1 MHSLGKAAVM
11 ALGLAASS
19 RALEAVIL
27 ADTNRDGKLDV
38 TSDAEG
44 KQAWAE
50 GRGALFMANIA
61 DTDGRCSGQ
70 ITDDTPFADL
80 DKCNDASDNILRN
93 PKFLAPLQTL
103 PNSGLTD
110 AAQGFI
116 TVSGDDLAKDKV
128 RIFHKAGNDWAYV
141 DESHVFQAAELRAGL
156 ELGIDARDVRRPGGW
171 DGRARVHFNVTDN
184 GESAAD
190 NVQLRVAPVLIHH
203 HLQELQQVY
212 IASIKDH
219 SKGTKQFIENVE
231 KYAAD
236 AGAPVAKFDT
246 GKDTWAQDNFEAGY
260 TSIPGPDGPVVLRVL
275 VRASQTRD
283 REVSGRNV
291 YKQLRS
297 ASVAVVQH
305 LPSELNDRN
314 WNIDSLGNLETVPP
328 HSHKGKHYPNGRAV
342 MGSKGGK
349 KPHMVAFLEAQE
361 AQPPIEVDTDW
372 LRVGH
377 TDEFMQFLP
386 ANNNRGWVMVVDDP
400 KLALDLFK
408 KAQED
413 GHGATEAMS
422 RPQMLHDIEFLSWST
437 QFSCLPSDTID
448 GVLRRWKMQERNLL
462 AAERIEANIEIM
474 KRETGIT
481 DDDIVR
487 IPALYYVYEKGWDCN
502 RKQQAQEKEHHKRSE
517 RQEGLMPAFG
527 EEEDGEEARLLDRRQ
542 FEKPEDKLVA
552 YHPAV
557 INGVVFNDGKYLAP
571 NPWGPVV
578 DGADI
583 LAAAANKEYA
593 KYGFNI
599 TYIDDWFDHH
609 AHAGEVHCATNVA
622 RDASQ
627 KWW

>member
-1 MHSLGKAAVM
+1 MHSLGKAVVT

-27 ADTNRDGKLDV
+27 ADTNRDGQLDV
-38 TSDAEG
+38 TSDAQG
-44 KQAWAE
+44 KQAWTE
-50 GRGALFMANIA
+50 ERGALFMANIA
-61 DTDGRCSGQ
+61 DTDGRCSEQ
-70 ITDDTPFADL
+70 ITETTPFADL
-80 DKCNDASDNILRN
+80 DKCHDASDNILRN

-110 AAQGFI
+110 AAQGRI
-116 TVSGDDLAKDKV
+116 TVSGDLAKDKV
-128 RIFHKAGNDWAYV
+128 RIFHKTGNDWAYV
-141 DESHVFQAAELRAGL
+141 DDSRVFQAAELRAGL

-171 DGRARVHFNVTDN
+171 DGRVRVHFNLTDN

-203 HLQELQQVY
+203 HLQELTQVY

-219 SKGTKQFIENVE
+219 GKGTRQFIENVE
-231 KYAAD
+231 KYASD

-260 TSIPGPDGPVVLRVL
+260 TSIPGPDGPVVLRIL
-275 VRASQTRD
+275 IRSSQTQD

-291 YKQLRS
+291 FKQLRS

-305 LPSELNDRN
+305 LPPVLNDRP
-314 WNIDSLGNLETVPP
+314 WGIDSLGNLETVPP
-328 HSHKGKHYPNGRAV
+328 HSHNGKHYPNGRAV
-342 MGSKGGK
+342 MGSKLGK
-349 KPHMVAFLEAQE
+349 KPHMFAFIEAQE
-361 AQPPIEVDTDW
+361 VQPPIEVDTDW

-386 ANNNRGWVMVVDDP
+386 ANNERGWVMVVDDP

-408 KAQED
+408 KAQQE
-413 GHGATEAMS
+413 GHGATQAMS
-422 RPQMLHDIEFLSWST
+422 RPHMLHDIEFLKFST
-437 QFSCLPSDTID
+437 QYSYLPSDTID
-448 GVLRRWKMQERNLL
+448 GVLRRWKLEERNLL
-462 AAERIEANIEIM
+462 AAARIQANIEIM

-481 DDDIVR
+481 DADIIR
-487 IPALYYVYEKGWDCN
+487 IPALYYVHGKGWDDL
-502 RKQQAQEKEHHKRSE
+502 RRQWGKERGRKRSE
-517 RQEGLMPAFG
+517 REGLMPAFG
-527 EEEDGEEARLLDRRQ
+527 EEDGEARLDRRQ
-542 FEKPEDKLVA
+542 AQKPEDLLVA
-552 YHPAV
+552 FHPAV
-557 INGVVFNDGKYLAP
+557 INGVVFNNGQYLAP

-578 DGADI
+578 DRHDL
-583 LAAAANKEYA
+583 LAEAANKAYA
-593 KYGFNI
+593 KHGFNI

-622 RDASQ
+622 RDASK